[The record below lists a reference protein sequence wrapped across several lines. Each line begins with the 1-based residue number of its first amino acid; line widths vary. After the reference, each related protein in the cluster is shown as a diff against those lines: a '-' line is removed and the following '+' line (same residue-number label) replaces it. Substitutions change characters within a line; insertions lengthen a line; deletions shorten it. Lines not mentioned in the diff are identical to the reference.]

1 MKLFEKL
8 GLKKKLQEPAR
19 TDASEVKP
27 DSDSTT
33 AQEQS
38 ANHIEEQEEVH
49 FSASDTARTDTTDTV
64 WISPEQ
70 AAKILSGD
78 QPLDENILLSEPA
91 VSPQSSRTDAD
102 DPETPAEKMTEDDA
116 VHVQGTE
123 FTDAQGTETAEPQ
136 ETDAADAQE
145 TVADNP
151 QETETADS
159 QESETADPKESETA
173 DSQETDA
180 ADPQETDAADA
191 QKTDTALTTD
201 QEASESGT
209 DEAAEDMP
217 EEDEIVYH
225 RNPRRGRKNKVMGKV
240 IFSVLVLLIIAYLG
254 GRYFFQNHF
263 FPNTYVDGTDLGL
276 HSMDKAREIMTSRL
290 QAETL
295 EIIESDENE
304 YLTGKTVGLHYVNF
318 DKAEDAL
325 KNQDSANWFLLLGNH
340 TDYGSL
346 DVDIDPEKLSAA
358 LDELHC
364 MNPDA
369 PVKPENAKIYYNPEK
384 HKYMIQEETYGNI
397 INREAFLQ
405 AVKDAFISRSSTL
418 SLQDQTYFVQAD
430 IKKDNEAL
438 QAAKNTMNTWLK
450 GIVKY
455 KDGDL
460 KLKLTRDEISGFI
473 ECSDDFKVSIN
484 KKLVRKYVE
493 DKVVKT
499 FNSLEGDIPKGLTAW
514 KVHVKKETKALIKDI
529 KGGEKVTRTPVYA
542 SQGLAE
548 GEYNLGSTYI
558 DVNIPNQEMWY
569 VENGKV
575 VFNSDVV
582 TGNISTGHGT
592 STGIFHIQY
601 KQRDHMMVKYH
612 SFVHYWM
619 PYNTT
624 VGIGFHDANWRSSF
638 GGQIYR
644 TDGSHGCINM
654 PPAKAEELYY
664 MISAGTVVYVHE

>member
-8 GLKKKLQEPAR
+8 GIKKKSQEPDHSDAVVAK
-19 TDASEVKP
+19 TDSADTSVK
-27 DSDSTT
+27 
-33 AQEQS
+33 EQNADLAENQVEGHNS
-38 ANHIEEQEEVH
+38 GPNTPRKT
-49 FSASDTARTDTTDTV
+49 DTADTV

-78 QPLDENILLSEPA
+78 QPLDENILLSEPS
-91 VSPQSSRTDAD
+91 VSSQSSKAETD
-102 DPETPAEKMTEDDA
+102 DPEISAEKMTEP
-116 VHVQGTE
+116 G
-123 FTDAQGTETAEPQ
+123 TAESQ
-136 ETDAADAQE
+136 KVEA
-145 TVADNP
+145 
-151 QETETADS
+151 ADS
-159 QESETADPKESETA
+159 QKVEVSDPQEMEAS
-173 DSQETDA
+173 DSQEAEVSDS
-180 ADPQETDAADA
+180 
-191 QKTDTALTTD
+191 
-201 QEASESGT
+201 QEASESGM
-209 DEAAEDMP
+209 DEANEGMP
-217 EEDEIVYH
+217 EDDEIVYH
-225 RNPRRGRKNKVMGKV
+225 RNPRRGRKNKVLGK
-240 IFSVLVLLIIAYLG
+240 ILFSVLVLLIITYLG

-276 HSMDKAREIMTSRL
+276 HSIDKAREIMTSRL

-318 DKAEDAL
+318 DKAADAL
-325 KNQDSANWFLLLGNH
+325 KKQDSANWFLLLGDH

-346 DVDIDPEKLSAA
+346 DVDIDSEKLSAA

-364 MNPDA
+364 MNPDQ

-397 INREAFLQ
+397 IDKEAFLQ
-405 AVKDAFISRSSTL
+405 AVKDAFISRNATL

-438 QAAKNTMNTWLK
+438 QAAINTMNTWLK

-473 ECSDDFKVSIN
+473 ECRDDFRVSIN
-484 KKLVRKYVE
+484 KKRVKKYVK

-514 KVHVKKETKALIKDI
+514 KVHVKKETKALIKNI
-529 KGGEKVTRTPVYA
+529 KGGKKVTRTPVYA

-592 STGIFHIQY
+592 STGIYHIQY

-624 VGIGFHDANWRSSF
+624 IGVGFHDANWRSSF

-644 TDGSHGCINM
+644 TNGSHGCINM
-654 PPAKAEELYY
+654 PPAKAEELFY